1 MAESLAR
8 QARLGPVFDI
18 TADCAE
24 SARAGDE
31 DAHASRIAA
40 LIASP
45 QNHFNRVGVR
55 IHDLTHRS
63 WHSDLEIL
71 IRAAGDRIAYVVAP
85 GVSSVAGL
93 QRVVAAVDDVA
104 RQCGVRRLIPVHV
117 EVGDHGALCAAPEMA
132 AHPRVDCLVF
142 ALSAYAGAL
151 AGFLDP
157 AAIES
162 PGEFENPI
170 IAQAKTAIAIAA
182 HASGKT
188 CTHNPFRD

>member
-1 MAESLAR
+1 
-8 QARLGPVFDI
+8 
-18 TADCAE
+18 
-24 SARAGDE
+24 
-31 DAHASRIAA
+31 
-40 LIASP
+40 
-45 QNHFNRVGVR
+45 
-55 IHDLTHRS
+55 
-63 WHSDLEIL
+63 
-71 IRAAGDRIAYVVAP
+71 
-85 GVSSVAGL
+85 
-93 QRVVAAVDDVA
+93 
-104 RQCGVRRLIPVHV
+104 
-117 EVGDHGALCAAPEMA
+117 MA

-188 CTHNPFRD
+188 CTHNPFRDTDPQAAGRHAQNARGRFGFSRMTAHELAHIEPVVDAMRPDAAQIRQAGEGLLAAQAADWLPIRRDGQFHDRPSYRFWWILLSRAHAAGAPLPDDVRQAFFATDTDPKTRTSP